1 MQQGFTLI
9 ELLVVVLIIGIL
21 ASVALPE
28 YQKAVNKARVSEA
41 MTTLDTFK
49 KAYKLWKLERP
60 YESFDRNSSSIDI
73 PTPKNWRMSITGSSL
88 YLYPKFNASVSSVSY
103 SGSGNSMYSM
113 TCSGFDCKSLF
124 PCSAGSGGYY
134 CYW

>member
-9 ELLVVVLIIGIL
+9 ELLVVVLIIGVL

-28 YQKAVNKARVSEA
+28 YGKAVNKARASEA

-49 KAYKLWKLERP
+49 KAYRLWQLERP
-60 YESFDRNSSSIDI
+60 NESFDRNYSSIDI
-73 PTPKNWRMSITGSSL
+73 PNPKNWTMTITGSAI
-88 YLYPKFNASVSSVSY
+88 YLSPKFNASISSVYYYSY
-103 SGSGNSMYSM
+103 GSNYMYCNGS
-113 TCSGFDCKSLF
+113 DCKSLF
-124 PCSAGSGGYY
+124 PCSASIGSD